1 MSCSCYHNGC
11 LASSPAPPTPSCLV
25 RAAVNAATDELKCVF
40 GVTDAFV
47 KGKKKR
53 LKNEAAETVEVCDG
67 WPFLSVLCN

>member
-1 MSCSCYHNGC
+1 MLHNGC
-11 LASSPAPPTPSCLV
+11 LASSPTPSCLV

-47 KGKKKR
+47 KKKK
-53 LKNEAAETVEVCDG
+53 KNEAAETVEVCDR